1 CESRNPVS
9 FIFIDEEQSK
19 DAGDPSPQP
28 SPSRGEGAKAKAKPW
43 ILDLPPAVIDTK
55 IANDTPICHS
65 ERSEESLPQQPTT
78 STTRSFAQ
86 DDHTVHDGT
95 YSYNFANVSC

>member
-1 CESRNPVS
+1 MS

-28 SPSRGEGAKAKAKPW
+28 SPSRGEGTKAKPW